1 MKETSDKINY
11 SQSYTMREAIEEA
24 KRCLRCK
31 NPACQKGCPISND
44 IPDFIYQLSK
54 GKMGEAREIL
64 AKKTNLPAV
73 CGRVCPHEK
82 QCVGHCILNK
92 TEEAIQ
98 VGKLEE
104 FIADFDAEMGLIK
117 ENIVRK
123 TRGKVAVIGSGP
135 AGLTVAG
142 DLARQGFNVV
152 IYENESEP
160 GGVLLYGIPEFRLPK
175 DVVRREIKRIEALG
189 VSFLTKVMVGRD
201 ITVDDMFEQNFDAI
215 FIGTGTALARDLQLP
230 GREKS
235 GIIQATYFLR
245 MVTLHNGGSVDRD
258 EVPLKKGDKT
268 IIIGA
273 GNVAMDAARAA
284 VREGSS
290 SVTVMYRKG
299 VEDMP
304 ALHAEY
310 KSALDEGVKFVWYA
324 EPVEFTGDIQVKGLK
339 YKKDNEIQ
347 EIEVDTVMLAVGS
360 RPASRIVSTT
370 TGIDVNQNGYVI
382 TKERPYGMTMRKGV
396 FAGGDVVHRPATVV
410 LAMKEAKKVSEGIAS
425 YVDAIKLL
433 EL

>member
-1 MKETSDKINY
+1 MAQSEYEKNT
-11 SQSYTMREAIEEA
+11 SYTMQEAINEA

-31 NPACQKGCPISND
+31 VPACQKGCPINND

-54 GKMGEAREIL
+54 GNLGEAREIL

-82 QCVGHCILNK
+82 QCVGHCVLNAK
-92 TEEAIQ
+92 GNPIQ
-98 VGKLEE
+98 VGGLEQ

-117 ENIVRK
+117 ENIAQK

-142 DLARQGFNVV
+142 DLAREGFNVI

-175 DVVRREIKRIEALG
+175 AVVRREIKKIEALG
-189 VSFLTKVMVGRD
+189 VTFLTNVTVGKD
-201 ITVDDMFEQNFDAI
+201 LTIDDMFSQNFDAI
-215 FIGTGTALARDLQLP
+215 FIGTGTALARDLEIE

-235 GIIQATYFLR
+235 GVIQSTYFLR
-245 MVTLHNGGSVDRD
+245 MIALYNAGSVDED
-258 EVPLKKGDKT
+258 EVPVSKGDKVV
-268 IIIGA
+268 IVGA
-273 GNVAMDAARAA
+273 GNVAMDAARTALRYGA
-284 VREGSS
+284 S
-290 SVTVMYRKG
+290 SVTIVYRKG
-299 VEDMP
+299 LEDMP
-304 ALHAEY
+304 ALKTEY
-310 KSALDEGVKFVWYA
+310 KSALDEGVEFIWYA
-324 EPVEFTGDIQVKGLK
+324 DPVEFTGDHTVKGLK
-339 YKKDNEIQ
+339 FKKDGEIK
-347 EIEVDTVMLAVGS
+347 EIEADVIMLAVGS

-370 TGIDVNQNGYVI
+370 TGIGVNDSGYVI
-382 TKERPYGMTMRKGV
+382 TKDKPYGMTTRKGV
-396 FAGGDVVHRPATVV
+396 FAGGDVVHKPATVV
-410 LAMKEAKKVSEGIAS
+410 LAMKEAKKVAEGIAS